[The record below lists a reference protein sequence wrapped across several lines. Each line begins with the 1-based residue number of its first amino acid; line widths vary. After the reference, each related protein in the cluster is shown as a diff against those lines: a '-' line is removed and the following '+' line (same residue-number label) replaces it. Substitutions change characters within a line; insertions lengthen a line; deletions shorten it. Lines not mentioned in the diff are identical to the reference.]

1 MQFPDLYGRGIS
13 FILSLIP
20 EGNLLWFLIKFTLLS
35 DLSPMSSDSD
45 ANDYTTKKLK
55 NTLQVQRG
63 EGGGGRGLGEGRAC
77 DGDMTFFKNSPSYSL
92 PKGKSFQS
100 DAHKF
105 VNFAA
110 IESKIHQFLLKSD
123 TAPIIR

>member
-63 EGGGGRGLGEGRAC
+63 GGGGGVGGGGGWRALGGRQGMRWGY
-77 DGDMTFFKNSPSYSL
+77 DI
-92 PKGKSFQS
+92 FQ
-100 DAHKF
+100 KF
-105 VNFAA
+105 PVIFPA
-110 IESKIHQFLLKSD
+110 Q
-123 TAPIIR
+123 R

>member
-1 MQFPDLYGRGIS
+1 
-13 FILSLIP
+13 
-20 EGNLLWFLIKFTLLS
+20 
-35 DLSPMSSDSD
+35 MSSDSD

-63 EGGGGRGLGEGRAC
+63 GLGEGRAC

-110 IESKIHQFLLKSD
+110 IQSKIHQFLLKSD

>member
-63 EGGGGRGLGEGRAC
+63 GRGGGGLGGRQGMRWGY
-77 DGDMTFFKNSPSYSL
+77 DI
-92 PKGKSFQS
+92 FQ
-100 DAHKF
+100 KF
-105 VNFAA
+105 PVIFPA
-110 IESKIHQFLLKSD
+110 Q
-123 TAPIIR
+123 R